1 MYDKILYKHFEKGDI
16 LDTLILFSSKYG
28 STKKSAEYLS
38 EKIKGSVVMN
48 LAENEPNI
56 DCFKNIFIGGAV
68 YNGKLTSNIRNFLFK
83 NEETLKDKNLYI
95 WINCV
100 TRLSF
105 DQSVL
110 KDIPASLKTSAKK
123 IVFASGIVPETVS
136 LYDRIRFISVQKR
149 IAGLPAFKIDFDAL
163 DSLTEIPETD
173 SEVAKDAVDS

>member
-1 MYDKILYKHFEKGDI
+1 M
-16 LDTLILFSSKYG
+16 DTLILFSSKYG

-56 DCFKNIFIGGAV
+56 DCFENIFIGGAI
-68 YNGKLTSNIRNFLFK
+68 YNGKLSPNIRKFLLK

-100 TRLSF
+100 TRVSF
-105 DQSVL
+105 DDVIS
-110 KDIPASLKTSAKK
+110 KDIPASLKASAKQ
-123 IVFASGIVPETVS
+123 IIFASGIVPETVGI
-136 LYDRIRFISVQKR
+136 YDRIRFMSVQRR

-163 DSLTEIPETD
+163 DSLAETFKND
-173 SEVAKDAVDS
+173 GNEEKDTVDSKA